1 MHNRTMVESPA
12 ARIGVPQT
20 CPWQTSL
27 SSIQVGPPRPTNPTP
42 LVPNPPR
49 RAILGRRHPRR
60 AILGRR
66 HPLLKLD
73 EDGKKTYFHVIR
85 LSLFFPAFAHCIYIV
100 LKLFFFSTY
109 HACMNVCMYLLA
121 HFLTLSIYRCLSL
134 FFVRVSLFFSLS
146 LSLSLSPWFGHL
158 KKKTLL
164 VLSDSEI
171 DLACKFFFLSLCLC
185 VYFCVCVQN
194 LGALLP
200 NRYAFHKGLIP
211 AK

>member
-1 MHNRTMVESPA
+1 MYHLPPFASFSQATCYSYACNKNNACYSPFPIDPMHNRTMVESPA

-146 LSLSLSPWFGHL
+146 LSLSLS
-158 KKKTLL
+158 
-164 VLSDSEI
+164 V
-171 DLACKFFFLSLCLC
+171 FLSK
-185 VYFCVCVQN
+185 
-194 LGALLP
+194 LLHDFK
-200 NRYAFHKGLIP
+200 NSSK
-211 AK
+211 K